1 MMRRLVAFVGHAPG
15 LWLAYREPIPRELR
29 RANVVAVAATIV
41 AMVAAVAFVDAG
53 GWLRP
58 LVPWLVGHLAWG
70 TYLALR
76 LPPR

>member
-1 MMRRLVAFVGHAPG
+1 MMRRLVALVGHAPG
-15 LWLAYREPIPRELR
+15 LWLAYREPVPRELW

-41 AMVAAVAFVDAG
+41 AMVASLAFIDEG

-58 LVPWLVGHLAWG
+58 LVPWLVGHFAWGAYLAW
-70 TYLALR
+70 R